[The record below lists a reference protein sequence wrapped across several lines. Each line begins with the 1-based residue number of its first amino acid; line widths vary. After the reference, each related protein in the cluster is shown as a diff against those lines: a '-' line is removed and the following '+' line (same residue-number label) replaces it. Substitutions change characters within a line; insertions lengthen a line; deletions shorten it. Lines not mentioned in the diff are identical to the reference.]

1 VVQIAIDNP
10 ALGQVRVSNELR
22 QEGIVISPS
31 GVRSIW
37 LRPDLETFKK
47 RLKAL
52 EKKAA
57 KEELIFTEAQLQ
69 ALVRAQA
76 EKVHKT
82 GEGEHPKWSKLHR
95 LDGVWRK
102 P

>member
-10 ALGQVRVSNELR
+10 TLGQVRVSNELHR
-22 QEGIVISPS
+22 EGIVVSPS

-37 LRPDLETFKK
+37 LRHDLETFKK

-52 EKKAA
+52 EKKEA

-69 ALVRAQA
+69 ALERA
-76 EKVHKT
+76 
-82 GEGEHPKWSKLHR
+82 
-95 LDGVWRK
+95 
-102 P
+102 